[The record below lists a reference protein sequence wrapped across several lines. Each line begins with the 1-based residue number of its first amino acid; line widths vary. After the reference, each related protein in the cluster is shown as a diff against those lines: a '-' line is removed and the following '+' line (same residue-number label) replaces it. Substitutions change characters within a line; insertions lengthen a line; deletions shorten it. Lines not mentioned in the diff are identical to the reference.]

1 MPLAWIYDL
10 SKQQAEEL
18 ARQLG
23 LSTDGTLDDLRK
35 RVKEKWTAI
44 EPCLPFP
51 STAKSSV
58 VTKPVLQSTDSV
70 GYQGYCL
77 NKVKLKLATDLIS
90 AIPVLSVTDPEE
102 ILTFLIRA
110 KGVFDLKLVSDSEFM
125 ALLVSRTS
133 GRITQILGAHV
144 GTTQCWGLVQTEII
158 STFLPCRVKERFLA
172 SHVLERFQSPGED
185 LNSYV
190 MSVVAAA
197 DILGFSGSEAQ
208 LVQRMLQ
215 NLHPKLKSYLLFA
228 TRPESI
234 KDLFSLATT
243 VAEAVAVEN
252 QRKRTTASAQQGC
265 VSRPVASGMVIGQT
279 PAAKADSRRR
289 CWGCGAPGHNLRDCP
304 SRPHQRR
311 APGSSGNDLG
321 ARE

>member
-1 MPLAWIYDL
+1 
-10 SKQQAEEL
+10 
-18 ARQLG
+18 
-23 LSTDGTLDDLRK
+23 
-35 RVKEKWTAI
+35 
-44 EPCLPFP
+44 
-51 STAKSSV
+51 
-58 VTKPVLQSTDSV
+58 
-70 GYQGYCL
+70 
-77 NKVKLKLATDLIS
+77 
-90 AIPVLSVTDPEE
+90 
-102 ILTFLIRA
+102 
-110 KGVFDLKLVSDSEFM
+110 M
-125 ALLVSRTS
+125 ALMVSRTS
-133 GRITQILGAHV
+133 GRITQILGAHI
-144 GTTQCWGLVQTEII
+144 GTTQSWGLVQTEII

-172 SHVLERFQSPGED
+172 SHVLEGFQSPGED

-215 NLHPKLKSYLLFA
+215 NLHPKVKSYLLFA

-265 VSRPVASGMVIGQT
+265 VSQPVASGMVIGQT

-289 CWGCGAPGHNLRDCP
+289 CWGCGAPGHNFRDCP

-311 APGSSGNDLG
+311 ATGSSGNDLG
-321 ARE
+321 VRSRVPNLSPPRRVFFPRDSRPSPFVTVRIGDFCLPAMLDSGSSRSFIRRDVLDTIKGWNLPYTVETTEERCLMANGESCVLSWVCVLGIRLHSFS